1 MKGFDDYVVLWKK
14 QVKAGEE
21 MLKAAKAL
29 EEKSAIVRNYQKPE
43 LQAIFSLLLIVSV
56 LIAIL
61 AGITAGVLI
70 TRAITTPDRQLVS
83 ASQTVAEGDLTRDV
97 EVKTGDEVATEM
109 TSKIIE
115 EISTTIKENAS
126 AVQEVSASTEEQ
138 TASMEEMASSAQ
150 AIRF

>member
-1 MKGFDDYVVLWKK
+1 M
-14 QVKAGEE
+14 
-21 MLKAAKAL
+21 
-29 EEKSAIVRNYQKPE
+29 
-43 LQAIFSLLLIVSV
+43 
-56 LIAIL
+56 
-61 AGITAGVLI
+61 I
-70 TRAITTPDRQLVS
+70 TRAITNPDRQLVS
-83 ASQTVAEGDLTRDV
+83 ASQTVSEGDLTRDV